1 MTHSTQNGMS
11 ERLSFR
17 SHAEL
22 VEQTNAFARLSGMS
36 RSDYLRKAIEEKN
49 ERTLAE
55 RIAFLS
61 RALSAKH
68 LEINETM
75 DASLRDG
82 LAERSAEG
90 NLCGGLRASNAQAY
104 PPRADLPEV
113 QDV

>member
-1 MTHSTQNGMS
+1 MGAVPLT
-11 ERLSFR
+11 FR
-17 SHAEL
+17 SSTEL
-22 VEQTNAFARLSGMS
+22 VEQTDELARLSGMS

-68 LEINETM
+68 LKINEAM

-82 LAERSAEG
+82 LAER
-90 NLCGGLRASNAQAY
+90 
-104 PPRADLPEV
+104 
-113 QDV
+113 